1 MSYFGGGVE
10 SAACGKAWATV
21 VSRMPGYWD
30 EIVQADKRSAAANAV
45 PIAMRFMIVPPA
57 LQMAKRRRPVPAP

>member
-1 MSYFGGGVE
+1 
-10 SAACGKAWATV
+10 
-21 VSRMPGYWD
+21 MPGYWD

-57 LQMAKRRRPVPAP
+57 LQGAKRRNPLPAP